1 MLFVTF
7 TGAVEA
13 GQLLAPGRHARLRDF
28 MVDTMGNVHWLVG
41 CDRANRFRSRPTGEV
56 AGVLLLAVAAAHLD
70 QLDRRASSVA
80 ILTFA
85 APAGK

>member
-1 MLFVTF
+1 MYI
-7 TGAVEA
+7 G
-13 GQLLAPGRHARLRDF
+13 LLAVIEPTG
-28 MVDTMGNVHWLVG
+28 
-41 CDRANRFRSRPTGEV
+41 FRSRPTGEV

-70 QLDRRASSVA
+70 QLDRRVSSVA